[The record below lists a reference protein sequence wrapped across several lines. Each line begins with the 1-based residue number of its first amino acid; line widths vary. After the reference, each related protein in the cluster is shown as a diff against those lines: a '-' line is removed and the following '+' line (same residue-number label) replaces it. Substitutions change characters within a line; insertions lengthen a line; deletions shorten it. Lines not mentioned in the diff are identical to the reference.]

1 MWVDQRVQTI
11 SWGLS
16 LSRPWPSSAFLHVSF
31 LLYKSPSE
39 WKALWSAGLEST
51 SSVET
56 WRRHSSYFH
65 PNLRS
70 LNGSEEPIL
79 GHVSPSW
86 PIPVP
91 EHGTITD
98 WCSVTRL
105 PVDKE
110 PNHWTPWDLP
120 AIHIPGKA
128 IRVQK
133 QNKNKQ
139 THKSLAD
146 KRVSGF
152 VLLKKRVTSTDT
164 LNFVSFFEESGVMG
178 SYVEKACRWTCGPGS
193 GRNII
198 KVSTM
203 ELLTNIAEASR
214 EGRNSI
220 P

>member
-31 LLYKSPSE
+31 LLYKSPSK
-39 WKALWSAGLEST
+39 WKALWSAGYKLCGNMKT
-51 SSVET
+51 SFLLFPSKSQKPQ
-56 WRRHSSYFH
+56 WLRGAHSG
-65 PNLRS
+65 PCV
-70 LNGSEEPIL
+70 PIL
-79 GHVSPSW
+79 ANSSPRARDYHWLVFS
-86 PIPVP
+86 
-91 EHGTITD
+91 D
-98 WCSVTRL
+98 SVTSRQGAKPL
-105 PVDKE
+105 DTLGSASQSTFQERQQESK
-110 PNHWTPWDLP
+110 
-120 AIHIPGKA
+120 
-128 IRVQK
+128 
-133 QNKNKQ
+133 NKIKTNKQ

-146 KRVSGF
+146 KQVSGF

-198 KVSTM
+198 KVSTT

-214 EGRNSI
+214 EGRNNI